1 VGDLVRRYP
10 LSSYFVIAYAGAWL
24 AWAFFVLSRDGSGL
38 LPFLSPSSFLILI
51 GIGTFSGPT
60 VSAFVVTAVS
70 EGREGV
76 VRLLRRI
83 VQWRVGIAWYL
94 FTFIG
99 LPAIETLG
107 TIAIPGVLASATS
120 IDWLP
125 ELMSAAVFFVY
136 PALLAG
142 PLGEEIGWRGFALP
156 RLQRLQ
162 GPVKASLILGV
173 LWTFWHAP
181 IWFSGQWSTPSVPN
195 IAVYVFWIVAV
206 TFIFTWVF
214 NNSQGSVFMA
224 ILLHG
229 TMDVFPNAFLLA
241 HLPGAAE
248 MTSSGVLSMYWGLAL
263 GFGVFALLLVVCT
276 RGRLGYREPR

>member
-1 VGDLVRRYP
+1 
-10 LSSYFVIAYAGAWL
+10 
-24 AWAFFVLSRDGSGL
+24 
-38 LPFLSPSSFLILI
+38 LI

-76 VRLLRRI
+76 VQLLRRI

-94 FTFIG
+94 FAFIG

-120 IDWLP
+120 IDWLT

-136 PALLAG
+136 PGLLAG

-173 LWTFWHAP
+173 LWAFWHAP

-248 MTSSGVLSMYWGLAL
+248 MTSSGVLSIGGWRSASACSRCCSLSAREAGWATGSRADFFADVCRLRTGRPAGALQRAVVLTSRHPGLIQI
-263 GFGVFALLLVVCT
+263 
-276 RGRLGYREPR
+276 GRVGPCRTDRW